1 MPSYS
6 SQRHRL
12 HSNLSIWKTKTK
24 NLPNCL
30 ARVPENQRR
39 AFLMS
44 RLDNMKY
51 KEIAAKLNITESVV
65 DHSIRNVTKLLS
77 IYMKDYLLF
86 TFILL
91 LLKTHS

>member
-24 NLPNCL
+24 NLPDCL
-30 ARVPENQRR
+30 ARVPENQHR

-44 RLDNMKY
+44 RIDNMMH

-86 TFILL
+86 IFLL
-91 LLKTHS
+91 LFLKAHS

>member
-1 MPSYS
+1 MDVHFHP
-6 SQRHRL
+6 QDITNRL
-12 HSNLSIWKTKTK
+12 KD
-24 NLPNCL
+24 CL

-44 RLDNMKY
+44 RLDNMKH

-91 LLKTHS
+91 FLKAHS